1 MDKILRAARQ
11 GKIFIYAQK
20 PADSSMLPTLI
31 IELRLGPGFASYLPD
46 YIKQLGFK
54 FSGNNAFTR
63 ADPFN
68 YDRET
73 GGIAMVSASVWFGIP
88 GTLPLIEGEKGDE
101 FVKTFLD
108 ADAEREEQIQKT
120 IERGKKKMEKAI
132 GEEQQFL
139 REAERQRRVAAD
151 EAERQRR
158 AELYRLA
165 VAIVDGTAHPDETE
179 GMTLRDSVD
188 VKQWVAEM
196 QKRAEEKAARRQARD
211 QQEAERAAA
220 AEARRQ
226 AREQQEAKRAAT
238 AAALQR
244 QKQLEEI
251 ARRLLDAIDN
261 GTVVDD
267 AQAESQFA
275 ASEVH
280 QAVLNLQMARI
291 KADSKARKCVQLAD
305 TALIRPFNQM
315 LKAITNGFK
324 TLENEMKNKLG
335 NLWPGSIEGAHKLKL
350 ANTVSVNIYKKW
362 AFGYFRLLV
371 SKTPCTKKLTF
382 AVYFSGNTFKSRT
395 DYERPLHEYIGK
407 YLQTEHQYKTVL
419 VRDSGTLFI
428 AFNAIWEA
436 AGKGTVPGLPGQAAL
451 RAVLP
456 SAVVEDGL
464 PPRDA

>member
-11 GKIFIYAQK
+11 GEIFIYAQK

-31 IELRLGPGFASYLPD
+31 IELGLGFGFPSYLLD

-54 FSGNNAFTR
+54 FSGKNAFTR

-73 GGIAMVSASVWFGIP
+73 GVIAMVSASVWFGIP
-88 GTLPLIEGEKGDE
+88 CTLPLIEGEKGDE
-101 FVKTFLD
+101 FRETFLK
-108 ADAEREEQIQKT
+108 ADAEREEQIEET
-120 IERGKKKMEKAI
+120 IERGKEEMYLQKASP
-132 GEEQQFL
+132 EEQ
-139 REAERQRRVAAD
+139 R
-151 EAERQRR
+151 
-158 AELYRLA
+158 LYHLA
-165 VAIVDGTAHPDETE
+165 VAIVDGTADPDETE
-179 GMTLRDSVD
+179 GMALRDAVD

-220 AEARRQ
+220 AAARRQ
-226 AREQQEAKRAAT
+226 AREQQEAERAAAAT
-238 AAALQR
+238 ALQR
-244 QKQLEEI
+244 RKQLEEI

-261 GTVVDD
+261 GAVVDD

-291 KADSKARKCVQLAD
+291 KADSNARKCVQLAD

-335 NLWPGSIEGAHKLKL
+335 KLWPGSIEGAHKLKL

-395 DYERPLHEYIGK
+395 DYERPLHKYISQ
-407 YLQTEHQYKTVL
+407 YLQTNHEYKTAI

-428 AFNAIWEA
+428 AFNAMWEA
-436 AGKGTVPGLPGQAAL
+436 AGKDTVPDLPGHDAL
-451 RAVLP
+451 RAMLP
-456 SAVVEDGL
+456 TAVIEDEL